1 MRYFL
6 RVAVALSWGIW
17 FGGLLSMFLFITGLF
32 NSLKAEGLRPVF
44 DQIAPHQFMMSQRF
58 ELVFGMLALIMT
70 FGLRLL
76 DRRPAVTWFFG
87 VLALAA
93 IVAIVKSAV
102 LTPRMVQLIV
112 PGMEPSAEFKR
123 LHGLSKLAGCIEAV
137 LLLIAGAALPAVF
150 NPSGDRRISESAA
163 R

>member
-6 RVAVALSWGIW
+6 RVMVGWAWGIW

-32 NSLKAEGLRPVF
+32 NSLKAQGLRPVF

-58 ELVFGMLALIMT
+58 ELVFGMLALVMT

-93 IVAIVKSAV
+93 IVSVLNSSW

-112 PGMEPSAEFKR
+112 PGAQPSDEFKR
-123 LHGLSKLAGCIEAV
+123 LHGLSMLASCVEAG

-150 NPSGDRRISESAA
+150 NTMGHRDITKNL
-163 R
+163 

>member
-6 RVAVALSWGIW
+6 RVTVALAWGIW
-17 FGGLLSMFLFITGLF
+17 FGGLLSMFMFITGLF
-32 NSLKAEGLRPVF
+32 NSLKAEGLRQVF
-44 DQIAPHQFMMSQRF
+44 DQIAPHQFMMSERF

-76 DRRPAVTWFFG
+76 DHRPAVTWFFG

-93 IVAIVKSAV
+93 MVAILKSAV
-102 LTPRMVQLIV
+102 LTPRMVKLIV
-112 PGMEPSAEFKR
+112 PGMEPTEEFKR
-123 LHGLSKLAGCIEAV
+123 LHGLSMLASCIEAV

-150 NPSGDRRISESAA
+150 NTNAHRDISKSAA
-163 R
+163 